1 MVRFTVITVTYN
13 SGCKLKE
20 TVTDILKQTYDNYE
34 IVKFLLDKGLN
45 IYESDF
51 LYNNSIFYAASYA
64 SCDILKLLL
73 DKKVII
79 AGKNKNGLNIFD
91 LATSNHH
98 PTSIMLD
105 TYKNSYDYQQYVRT
119 YPFHVAVVERN
130 YDLLEYANI
139 DVKKRDINGL
149 LILDYINYV
158 DDPIINKIFNIRK

>member
-1 MVRFTVITVTYN
+1 M
-13 SGCKLKE
+13 
-20 TVTDILKQTYDNYE
+20 
-34 IVKFLLDKGLN
+34 
-45 IYESDF
+45 
-51 LYNNSIFYAASYA
+51 
-64 SCDILKLLL
+64 
-73 DKKVII
+73 
-79 AGKNKNGLNIFD
+79 NIFD